1 MATNDSHG
9 FSDILIPA
17 AKGFA
22 VSVIAAAVLIFA
34 VSAIAYSAGDPDSVI
49 LPLSLA
55 ALYVACA
62 VGGIFSARVSG
73 EHGAVAACV
82 SATSGLMLLI
92 CVTLLSF
99 IPSAVPEN
107 ALSPALSV
115 ALHAL
120 IVAVSAACGMIF
132 RPKKRRARRHRR

>member
-1 MATNDSHG
+1 MKNELRN

-22 VSVIAAAVLIFA
+22 VSVIAAAVLIFV
-34 VSAIAYSAGDPDSVI
+34 VSAVAYSAGDPDSVI
-49 LPLSLA
+49 RPLALA
-55 ALYVACA
+55 ALYISCA
-62 VGGIFSARVSG
+62 VGGIVSARLSG
-73 EHGAVAACV
+73 EHGAVAALV
-82 SATSGLMLLI
+82 SAAAGLMLLI
-92 CVTLLSF
+92 CVIFLSF
-99 IPSAVPEN
+99 IPTAAPDR

-132 RPKKRRARRHRR
+132 RPKKKRTHRRRR